1 MRMTRDWWAVLL
13 AALAAV
19 FVKLG
24 RRLGC
29 PVVTVAGPAPEPR
42 ASVIRQ
48 RLALLPGLALLG
60 VVGYAGKLTEQSIAA
75 YGRAHQ
81 LTLPNIE
88 YVLWAIVFGLIVS
101 NTIGVPKICRAGV
114 DTYEFWLKAGIVLL
128 GVRFLLGDIVKL
140 GGVSLVCVVLE
151 LAMAIVVMTALGR
164 YFKLSPKL
172 TSLLAIGA
180 SICGV
185 SAIIAAKGAI
195 DADDEDAS
203 YAIAAILALGAVSL
217 VVFPLLGRA
226 LGMSDHAFG
235 LWVGLA
241 VDNTAEA
248 AAAGALYSDA
258 AGRFAV
264 LAKTT
269 RNATLGFVVLGYAIY
284 WVRKDQARE
293 IANKGAFLWEKFP
306 KFVLGFLVI
315 SAAATFGAFTAAE
328 ATDLANLS
336 RWAFLFTFAGVGLK
350 TNVRELSKQGWRP
363 LVVGVVGEVAI
374 AVLTLVMVLAAARIF
389 VF

>member
-1 MRMTRDWWAVLL
+1 M
-13 AALAAV
+13 
-19 FVKLG
+19 
-24 RRLGC
+24 
-29 PVVTVAGPAPEPR
+29 VTVTTDAAPPR
-42 ASVIRQ
+42 PDLLRQ
-48 RLALLPGLALLG
+48 RLALLPGLFLLG
-60 VVGYAGKLTEQSIAA
+60 LVGYAGKLTEQSLAS

-128 GVRFLLGDIVKL
+128 GVRFLLGDIIKL

-151 LAMAIVVMTALGR
+151 LAMAIAVMTALGR
-164 YFKLSPKL
+164 WFKLSPKL
-172 TSLLAIGA
+172 TSLLSIGA

-195 DADDEDAS
+195 EADDEDAS

-217 VVFPLLGRA
+217 LVFPLVGRA
-226 LGMSDHAFG
+226 LGMSDHAYG

-269 RNATLGFVVLGYAIY
+269 RNATIGFVVLGYALY
-284 WVRKDQARE
+284 WVRRSQARE

-315 SAAATFGAFTAAE
+315 STVATLGLFTARE
-328 ATDLANLS
+328 STDLANLS
-336 RWAFLFTFAGVGLK
+336 RWAFLFTFAGVGLR
-350 TNVRELSKQGWRP
+350 TNVGELSRQGWRP
-363 LVVGVVGEVAI
+363 LVVGVVGEFAI
-374 AVLTLVMVLAAARIF
+374 AVLTLAMVVTAARSF
-389 VF
+389 LF